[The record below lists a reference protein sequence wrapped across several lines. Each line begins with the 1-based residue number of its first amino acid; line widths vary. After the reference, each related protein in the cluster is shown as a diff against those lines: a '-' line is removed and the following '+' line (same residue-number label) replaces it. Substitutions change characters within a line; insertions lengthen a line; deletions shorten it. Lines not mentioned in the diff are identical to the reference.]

1 MGDAENENPP
11 AADAA
16 AAEAPEGAAPAEGAP
31 AADAAPAANDDKEAG
46 EGSKLLA
53 VPKIPGVKNP
63 FDEEPYVP
71 SERTDPDVY
80 NLSPCCCCLCACSHD
95 RVGEASCFGCF
106 PIRCGVIFIAM
117 FIFFLAV
124 ILMIVTFFQL
134 ANEYLPWWYTFVGL
148 LLQVPLI
155 TAAFISV
162 YFFAA
167 DKRTTRGKLRC
178 SAILSI
184 ISVFLWAVWQIIFYL
199 AIYKRDTVYV
209 GGGNA
214 NDDSNYRQYG
224 KKQYIFTFLAE
235 AFIIIGF
242 LAYFIAVISQ
252 YVTLMNAPHEK
263 ADREKAAA
271 EKAAAADNAA

>member
-1 MGDAENENPP
+1 MADDANAPP
-11 AADAA
+11 ADPPVEADAPA
-16 AAEAPEGAAPAEGAP
+16 VEAAPADAP
-31 AADAAPAANDDKEAG
+31 TGEANDDKEAG
-46 EGSKLLA
+46 EKSSLMK

-71 SERTDPDVY
+71 SDRTDPDTY

-95 RVGEASCFGCF
+95 RVGDATCFGCF

-117 FIFFLAV
+117 FIFFLAI

-134 ANEYLPWWYTFVGL
+134 ANEYLPWWFTFVGL

-155 TAAFISV
+155 TSAAISV

-167 DKRTTRGKLRC
+167 DKRTTRGKLRGA
-178 SAILSI
+178 AIMSI
-184 ISVFLWAVWQIIFYL
+184 ISVFLWAVWQLIFFL
-199 AIYKRDTVYV
+199 AIYKRDVVYI
-209 GGGNA
+209 GGGAA

-224 KKQYIFTFLAE
+224 KKQFIFTFLAE
-235 AFIIIGF
+235 ACVIMGF

-263 ADREKAAA
+263 AEKEAKAA
-271 EKAAAADNAA
+271 EKANAGDDAEANKA

>member
-1 MGDAENENPP
+1 M
-11 AADAA
+11 
-16 AAEAPEGAAPAEGAP
+16 
-31 AADAAPAANDDKEAG
+31 K
-46 EGSKLLA
+46 

-71 SERTDPDVY
+71 SDRTDPDVY

-95 RVGEASCFGCF
+95 RVGDATCFGCF
-106 PIRCGVIFIAM
+106 PLRCGVIFIAM
-117 FIFFLAV
+117 FIFFLAI

-155 TAAFISV
+155 TSAAISV

-167 DKRTTRGKLRC
+167 DKRTTRGKLRGA
-178 SAILSI
+178 AIMSI
-184 ISVFLWAVWQIIFYL
+184 ISVFLWATWQIIFYL
-199 AIYKRDTVYV
+199 AIYKRDVVYV

-235 AFIIIGF
+235 AFVIIGF

-263 ADREKAAA
+263 AEREAKAA
-271 EKAAAADNAA
+271 EKANAGGDGDAAANNA